1 MTAPPAWERLTAIAT
16 LGTSRAGARIDE
28 LWPDPAVR
36 VAGSQEQSLLR
47 AAAAT
52 HLWLQ
57 AGQRVTAPAAHT
69 SPDGVIAAAVTDAT
83 PQLREIAAWR
93 LGRMLSGEHGALLE
107 EWLELA
113 HRSARIL
120 PPHWVPVVL
129 QHAPAALC
137 LRYSK
142 VLGAAAAWL
151 AQHNAAWADRVQP
164 PEPSQERWQAGTL
177 AERCVQLRLM
187 RARDPGEGLA
197 WLQSTWAADPPE
209 AREAFL
215 KVLQPTVCATD
226 EAFLEAAL
234 ADKRKAVRQADAELL
249 AGLAGS
255 AYLQRAAAR
264 AEPVLTWEGAGK
276 GLAKLLRK
284 PKLTVQLPSAL
295 DKPAQRDGIEA
306 KPPAQRKIG
315 ERTFWMTQILSLV
328 PPAHWTQ
335 RFQCSAE
342 DLLAA
347 ARATEFGQELLA
359 AFSTAALRH
368 PSGAWQDALCA
379 GWIAAEQEL
388 QADALA
394 RLLAVAGEQQ
404 PALLLK
410 YLRALLPHRFDVALA
425 LLARLE
431 VRWSAAITLL
441 VFEALREVVR
451 QDKQQWSHA
460 RNTLAA
466 EARHCDVAT
475 ARQQLPKLLDVC
487 AEGSPWRN
495 AVDAFQD
502 VVEFRAAMQQEL
514 LS

>member
-1 MTAPPAWERLTAIAT
+1 MNALASWERLTSMAT
-16 LGTSRAGARIDE
+16 LGTARAGARVDE
-28 LWPDPAVR
+28 LWPDPTLRAE
-36 VAGSQEQSLLR
+36 GSQEQSLLR
-47 AAAAT
+47 VAAAT
-52 HLWLQ
+52 HLWLLT
-57 AGQRVTAPAAHT
+57 GQRVAGSAHVHDGPTTAAP
-69 SPDGVIAAAVTDAT
+69 IADVP

-93 LGRMLSGEHGALLE
+93 LGRMLGGEHGSLLE

-113 HRSARIL
+113 SRSGRIL

-137 LRYSK
+137 LRYSQ
-142 VLGAAAAWL
+142 VFGSAAMWL
-151 AQHNAAWADRVQP
+151 AERNPAWSDRVQP
-164 PEPSQERWQAGTL
+164 PQPSLERWNAGTL
-177 AERCVQLRLM
+177 VERCVQLRLV
-187 RARDPGEGLA
+187 RGRDPAEGLA
-197 WLQSTWAADPPE
+197 WLQSTWVTDPPE

-215 KVLQPTVCATD
+215 KVLQPTVCASD
-226 EAFLEAAL
+226 EPFLEAAL
-234 ADKRKAVRQADAELL
+234 DDKRKAVRQAAAELL
-249 AGLAGS
+249 ARLPGS

-264 AEPVLTWEGAGK
+264 AEPVLSWEGAGK
-276 GLAKLLRK
+276 GLSKLLRK
-284 PKLTVQLPSAL
+284 PRLMVQLPSAL
-295 DKPAQRDGIEA
+295 DKAAQRDGIEA

-315 ERTFWMTQILSLV
+315 ERTFWMTQMLSMV
-328 PPAHWTQ
+328 PPVHWTQ

-368 PSGAWQDALCA
+368 PHGEWQDALCA

-394 RLLAVAGEQQ
+394 RLLAVSGEQQ
-404 PALLLK
+404 PVLLLR
-410 YLRALLPHRFDVALA
+410 YLRVLLPQRLDVALA
-425 LLARLE
+425 LLTHLE
-431 VRWSAAITLL
+431 VHWSAAMTQL
-441 VFEALREVVR
+441 VLDALREVVR

-460 RNTLAA
+460 RNTLAS
-466 EARHCDVAT
+466 EARYCDVAT
-475 ARQQLPKLLDVC
+475 ARQQLPKLLEVC